1 MLKMEDVPGKKVLDF
16 SGRMVHN
23 EVYPSGGAKSK
34 GNLLHIAQGEPENN
48 RRKNRPR
55 PGHES
60 LHWRIEWRAAYTKS
74 KNARIG

>member
-23 EVYPSGGAKSK
+23 EIYPSGGAKGICCISHRGK
-34 GNLLHIAQGEPENN
+34 
-48 RRKNRPR
+48 RKTTAEKTGRG